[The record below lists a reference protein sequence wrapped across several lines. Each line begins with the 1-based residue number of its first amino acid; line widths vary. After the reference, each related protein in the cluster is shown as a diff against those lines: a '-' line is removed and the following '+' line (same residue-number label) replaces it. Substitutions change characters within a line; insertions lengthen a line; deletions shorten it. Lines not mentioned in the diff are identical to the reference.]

1 MRTGSRIDC
10 LYDLIASIKFHMR
23 RDTPGKTKMNKTIQ
37 DTQTSYDRVAVEYG
51 ERFKDEMDDKPFDR
65 DCLNRL
71 AREFGELGLICD
83 MGCGPGQIARYLHG
97 QGVKTLG
104 VDLSAIMVAEAQRL
118 NPEVHFHQGD
128 MLSLP
133 DANNSWGGI
142 AAFYCIIH
150 IPREQSVDA
159 LREMKRVLIPGG
171 ILLLAFH
178 IGTEIILLDNWW
190 DKPVNLDFAFYLPSE
205 MESWLKEAGFELL
218 ETLVREPNTDV
229 EAATQRAYI
238 FAKKSI
244 AN

>member
-1 MRTGSRIDC
+1 
-10 LYDLIASIKFHMR
+10 
-23 RDTPGKTKMNKTIQ
+23 MNKIIQ
-37 DTQTSYDRVAVEYG
+37 DTQASYDRVAVEYG

-71 AREFGELGLICD
+71 VREAGELGVICD
-83 MGCGPGQIARYLHG
+83 LGCGPGQIARYLHR

-104 VDLSAIMVAEAQRL
+104 VDLSANMVAEAQRL
-118 NPEVHFHQGD
+118 NPKIHFHQGD

-133 DANNSWGGI
+133 DEDNSWGGI

-150 IPREQSVDA
+150 IPREQIVDA
-159 LREMKRVLIPGG
+159 LREMKRVLKPGG

-178 IGTEIILLDNWW
+178 IGTDIKHLDDWW
-190 DKPVNLDFAFYLPSE
+190 EKPINLDFAFYLPAE
-205 MESWLKEAGFELL
+205 MESWLEDAGFELL
-218 ETLVREPNTDV
+218 ETLVREPNTEV